1 MQNILD
7 IDTEMKTST
16 AFYLPYR
23 EVIQKVQIRLES
35 FDASYRLRN
44 RKSPIH
50 SIRSRL
56 KTLSSI
62 SEKLRRKQLEDSL
75 ESAAENLTDI
85 AGIRVICYSLVDIH
99 TISSRLK
106 TQKDFLLLSERDYL
120 THPKPSGYR
129 SYHMVLGVPVYLSN
143 EKLYYPVELQIRT
156 LSMDLWASVEHRLI
170 YKAEQPEEAL
180 CDNLRQYAEVLKE
193 MENRLEPFFHA
204 EYTEP
209 EEAACCVP
217 PHSNKNADLDTNQ

>member
-7 IDTEMKTST
+7 IDTEVKTST

-35 FDASYRLRN
+35 FDASYKLQN

-50 SIRSRL
+50 SIRTRL
-56 KTLSSI
+56 KTLRSI

-85 AGIRVICYSLVDIH
+85 AGVRVICYSLADIR
-99 TISSRLK
+99 TISQRLK
-106 TQKDFLLLSERDYL
+106 TQKDFLLIAERDYI

-170 YKAEQPEEAL
+170 YKAEQPEDAL

-204 EYTEP
+204 EYTES
-209 EEAACCVP
+209 EEDACCMLP
-217 PHSNKNADLDTNQ
+217 RADKNAGFMKN

>member
-1 MQNILD
+1 MQSILD
-7 IDTEMKTST
+7 IATDMQTST

-35 FDASYRLRN
+35 FDAAYRLQN
-44 RKSPIH
+44 KHSPIH

-75 ESAAENLTDI
+75 ESASENLTDI
-85 AGIRVICYSLVDIH
+85 AGIRIICYSLADIH

-120 THPKPSGYR
+120 THPKASGYR
-129 SYHMVLGVPVYLSN
+129 SYHMVLGIPVYLSN
-143 EKLYYPVELQIRT
+143 EKLYYPVEMQIRT

-170 YKAEQPEEAL
+170 YKAEQPEPEL
-180 CDNLRQYAEVLKE
+180 IENLQQYAEVLKE
-193 MENRLEPFFHA
+193 MENRLEPFFCA
-204 EYTEP
+204 DSEAFP
-209 EEAACCVP
+209 EELQVGQLQDAAD
-217 PHSNKNADLDTNQ
+217 AL